1 MYSKSQFIEGITYFN
16 LSLPNST
23 NANLPAIFQQ
33 DSTQNISDS
42 SKTHNL
48 AIVRFNLPTS
58 LIPSTIIKTIPNPDD
73 PMDLTFTPYNVSME
87 ISNISNSLR
96 TENVTFIPEV
106 NIDVNN
112 PLYYYYYDPSQF
124 LDIVNETIKA
134 TYNDMVAIDNTLPS
148 DLPPFLNYNY
158 DNKLYEFWV
167 PTQLIVRSNPLKF
180 YFNDALSN
188 YFPIPSI
195 INPLNSLLNSQI
207 IVTDRHTNIRYLESD
222 ILHTQSYIVMSASA
236 ETRRLGG
243 LQKILIV
250 TNYGLNINQEF
261 VTAPKQ
267 ILKSDPNPP
276 YFNNTG
282 NNSLSIVTDFE
293 VDFLQNNTQWLQFQ
307 SSGVGN
313 YRLVE
318 FMTNTSIQNFQIQIY
333 YQDLQNNIYPLYI
346 KPDSFASLKLALV
359 PKQYFASLYN

>member
-1 MYSKSQFIEGITYFN
+1 MYSKSQFLEGITYFN
-16 LSLPNST
+16 LSIPNKS
-23 NANLPAIFQQ
+23 NVNIPAIFQQ
-33 DSTQNISDS
+33 DSTQNIVDS

-58 LIPSTIIKTIPNPDD
+58 LIPSTIVRTIPNPLNPLD
-73 PMDLTFTPYNVSME
+73 MTYTPYNVSME
-87 ISNISNSLR
+87 ISNIGGSLR
-96 TENVTFIPEV
+96 TENVTFVPEV
-106 NIDVNN
+106 NVDVNN

-124 LDIVNETIKA
+124 LDIVNQTITA
-134 TYNDMVAIDNTLPS
+134 TYNDMIAIDNTLPPN
-148 DLPPFLNYNY
+148 LPPFLNYNY

-167 PTQLIVRSNPLKF
+167 PIQLVTRVNSLKF

-195 INPLNSLLNSQI
+195 INPNDSLLNSEI
-207 IVTDRHTNIRYLESD
+207 IVLDRNTNVRYLEKD
-222 ILHTQSYIVMSASA
+222 VLKTQSYIVMSASG

-243 LQKILIV
+243 LQKVLIV

-261 VTAPKQ
+261 VVSPTPDIKQ
-267 ILKSDPNPP
+267 NLNPP
-276 YFNNTG
+276 FNNNSS

-293 VDFLQNNTQWLQFQ
+293 VDFLQNNTQWIQFQ

-318 FMTNTSIQNFQIQIY
+318 FMSNTSIQNFQIQIY
-333 YQDLQNNIYPLYI
+333 YQDLANNIYPLYI
-346 KPDSFASLKLALV
+346 KPDAFASIKLALV
-359 PKQYFASLYN
+359 PKQYFASLYS